1 MVPISIRVI
10 WIIQIIIS
18 SVFFI
23 FSVGHSPKASC
34 FLANRLAVEHCSFI
48 FVICLRRISLNEWL
62 FLLWKYY
69 NMVLCFNSKSEV
81 RHVTM
86 KPAVTTF
93 SQPVFDRRHSR
104 TVLQP
109 PDCRFMWEHDVV
121 KLDFKGTFPLEK
133 WLSSHAL
140 SDSTPLH
147 FPHVLTLTNWKC
159 KSCHGNLSATCM
171 CVSERDSKR

>member
-93 SQPVFDRRHSR
+93 SQPVFDRDDTAERCCSLL
-104 TVLQP
+104 TADL
-109 PDCRFMWEHDVV
+109 CGNTMWWSWILKGHFRL
-121 KLDFKGTFPLEK
+121 KNDFLLMP
-133 WLSSHAL
+133 
-140 SDSTPLH
+140 
-147 FPHVLTLTNWKC
+147 
-159 KSCHGNLSATCM
+159 
-171 CVSERDSKR
+171 